1 MCFVLLCLLSCI
13 KDSVSS
19 TEAGDTAAC
28 VPSVASAGAVAIL
41 PECQAR
47 SGPQG
52 GVQAPFELA
61 LERSYSASGQG
72 VIVMPA
78 IGDLD
83 GDGLPEIAFSTWKS
97 DTLVVLNAQDEVLWS
112 VPQIKGE
119 GGVAMGDVNGD
130 GLLDLVAFT
139 TSDEVVAFSGAGVEL
154 WRSRS
159 FALAWFPQA
168 TVADLD
174 GDGQLEVI
182 ADQAVLNGAD
192 GATRATLDDHN
203 TGYHSPVVADLDGDG
218 VSEILLGDKVYDPE
232 GQVLWTLRGSG
243 TGSFAAWS
251 DADGDG
257 LAQVFVASKDRLY
270 RHDHS
275 GRQLG
280 YTELDGSHPGP
291 PCVADFDGDGTP
303 EVVVPTDTALS
314 AYTLD
319 GDWIWSASSAD
330 LSGRAGCAAFDVDD
344 DGAAEVLYADEHSFR
359 ILDGSSGQALYQDDS
374 HNSGTLW
381 EYPVVADIDADGAG
395 EICLVSNV
403 YDSSQQG
410 LHQGLRCY
418 GHAGAGW
425 APTQAQWTRHDLG
438 GDGVHFRGRPYL
450 SLPARPELSVGLIDA
465 CTSDCKTGTLQLS
478 LQVHNAGGDLPE
490 GVPYWVLDGDGAEI
504 HRGTLPEIA
513 GGQSSAGF
521 VVEVPVQHALGPL
534 QVGVGQSSWEEEC
547 DPANNSLQI
556 ADWGC

>member
-1 MCFVLLCLLSCI
+1 MFLVLCLLSCI

-19 TEAGDTAAC
+19 SGGGDTATC
-28 VPSVASAGAVAIL
+28 TPSVAAAGTLRIR

-52 GVQAPFELA
+52 GIAAPFELA
-61 LERSYSASGQG
+61 LERSYSAPGQG

-83 GDGLPEIAFSTWKS
+83 GDGRPEIAFSTWKS
-97 DTLVVLNAQDEVLWS
+97 DTLVVLDPADQVLWS
-112 VPQIKGE
+112 APGIQGE
-119 GGVAMGDVNGD
+119 GGVAMGDLNGD
-130 GLLDLVAFT
+130 GALEIVAFST
-139 TSDEVVAFSGAGVEL
+139 EDEVVAFSGSGAEL

-159 FALAWFPQA
+159 FDLAWFPQA

-174 GDGQLEVI
+174 GDGRLEVI
-182 ADQAVLNGAD
+182 ADQAVLEGAD
-192 GATRATLDDHN
+192 GATRATLDDHR

-218 VSEILLGDKVYDPE
+218 LSEILLGDKVYDPD

-303 EVVVPTDTALS
+303 EIVVPTDTALS

-319 GDWIWSASSAD
+319 GGWIWSTSSED

-359 ILDGSSGQALYQDDS
+359 ILDGASGQALFQDDS

-381 EYPVVADIDADGAG
+381 EYPVVADLDQDGAA
-395 EICLVSNV
+395 EICVVSNV
-403 YDSSQQG
+403 YAADQEG

-438 GDGVHFRGRPYL
+438 GDGMHFRGRPYQ
-450 SLPARPELSVGLIDA
+450 SVPARPELEPELTDHCA
-465 CTSDCKTGTLQLS
+465 SDCKTGTLQLS
-478 LQVHNAGGDLPE
+478 LQVHNAGAADQAAGAPF
-490 GVPYWVLDGDGAEI
+490 WILDADGTEV
-504 HRGTLPEIA
+504 HRGSLPEIA
-513 GGQSSAGF
+513 AGHSSPGF
-521 VVEVPVQHALGPL
+521 TVELPMQHATAPL
-534 QVGVGQSSWEEEC
+534 EIGVGQSSWEQEC
-547 DPANNSLQI
+547 DPANNSLLVY
-556 ADWGC
+556 DWGC